1 MATLPVYIY
10 GDTAND
16 ILNVARSRVRDLML
30 TAQGFPG
37 GADPGEQFTEV
48 GGGTTAVELNPD
60 GSLILR
66 TQIVFNAAYRKFQK
80 YLSNIGYRLL
90 IADNFVISSIPAN
103 AQADPTIQSWISWNG
118 FFNGTA
124 FASTPILPLD
134 FYAPLRIQERIH
146 GATGNGYFFQPMTV
160 ALEGLR
166 NKFART
172 TLNRQ
177 WEWRSNALYLPGASG
192 MTDLQFR
199 YTRRLP
205 DLPDPNYYVANTPW
219 YNQQLPIPDSLS
231 PLAWFVAH
239 EVLLLRADDV
249 SAAGAQLALTN
260 GMDEADQIFNDQARA
275 DQRPKNIA
283 EGVARTGKS
292 GGPGSAGPQ

>member
-66 TQIVFNAAYRKFQK
+66 TQIVFNAAWRKFQK
-80 YLSNIGYRLL
+80 YLSNLGYRLL
-90 IADNFVISSIPAN
+90 IADNFVLASVPSN
-103 AQADPTIQSWISWNG
+103 VSADPTVQSWLSWNG
-118 FFNGTA
+118 FYNGATV
-124 FASTPILPLD
+124 ASTPALPLD
-134 FYAPLRIQERIH
+134 FYAPLRIAERIS
-146 GATGNGYFFQPMTV
+146 GQSPIGFFTPMTV

-166 NKFART
+166 NRFPRSAM
-172 TLNRQ
+172 NRQ
-177 WEWRSNALYLPGASG
+177 WEWRSNALYLPGTTG
-192 MTDLQFR
+192 GTDMQFR

-219 YNQQLPIPDSLS
+219 YEQMVPIPDSLS

-239 EVLLLRADDV
+239 EVLLLRADET
-249 SAAGAQLALTN
+249 SAAGAGLALKN
-260 GMDEADQIFNDQARA
+260 GMDEADQIFNDQARS
-275 DQRPKNIA
+275 DQRPKNVN
-283 EGVARTGKS
+283 EGLSRFGSS
-292 GGPGSAGPQ
+292 GGPGSQGPPQ